1 MMLPRTLEPE
11 VMEGDEEA
19 REYDAM
25 DHGEVNRR
33 FVEDLL
39 EAMEGLA
46 EDHAREL
53 RVLDLGTGTARIPIE
68 LARRQSGLVIWA
80 TDLGES
86 MLELA
91 GRNVA
96 EAGLADRIRL
106 EQVDSKQLPY
116 QDGSFDVVM
125 SNTLVHHLPEPAG
138 SLAEMARV
146 ARPGGL
152 VFVRDLARPAD
163 LEAVEELVARYAS
176 GETQRQRQLLRDSL
190 HAALTVEEVRDILAG
205 LGLPEEGVVMTSDRH
220 WTWRSVLPGA

>member
-1 MMLPRTLEPE
+1 MLPRTLEPE
-11 VMEGDEEA
+11 VMEGEEEA

-33 FVEDLL
+33 FVDDLL
-39 EAMEGLA
+39 GAMAGLP
-46 EDHAREL
+46 ERRGKES

-68 LARRQSGLVIWA
+68 LARRESGTAIWA

-91 GRNVA
+91 GRNLA

-106 EQVDSKQLPY
+106 EQVDSKHLPY
-116 QDGSFDVVM
+116 EDGAFDVVM

-163 LEAVEELVARYAS
+163 LEAVEELVARHAA
-176 GETQRQRQLLRDSL
+176 GETERQRQLLRDSL
-190 HAALTVEEVRDILAG
+190 HAALTVGEVRDMLAR
-205 LGLPEEGVVMTSDRH
+205 LGLPGEGVAMTSDRH
-220 WTWRSVLPGA
+220 WTWRWVRPEA